1 MTVYFFLYQKLT
13 YTLLIVVI
21 FTIFISNVE
30 NLGHYENT
38 RFSFYLQGQ
47 APENPMLED
56 MKYYENQDLGI
67 SLFYPKDW
75 QPTLIKN
82 GIQFIKMENILVEIR
97 LNDLEE
103 NSNLEQYF
111 QQYIEDKREKRKD
124 FNLLSSQQYLLNG
137 TVPAYNAVYTFT
149 LGDEKDPQ
157 HNGQTL
163 KVYRILTLH
172 GDKIYNIAYT
182 SNLNDFVQFF
192 EMAQNIISSIK
203 IVDDN

>member
-1 MTVYFFLYQKLT
+1 MTVYFFLQNIT
-13 YTLLIVVI
+13 YTLLIVLI

-30 NLGHYENT
+30 NLGHNQNT
-38 RFSFYLQGQ
+38 KISFDLQVQ
-47 APENPMLED
+47 AQENPMLED

-67 SLFYPKDW
+67 SLFYLKDW

-97 LNDLEE
+97 LNNLEE
-103 NSNLEQYF
+103 NNNLEQYF
-111 QQYIEDKREKRKD
+111 QEYIGDKREKRKD
-124 FNLLSSQQYLLNG
+124 FNLISSQQYLLNG
-137 TVPAYNAVYTFT
+137 TVPAYNVVYTFT
-149 LGDEKDPQ
+149 IGDEKELQ